1 MCKQGCYVNIFY
13 YFCIHEQIR
22 NTHIRTYRARPTVF
36 PRPGFSVGVETAAF
50 LDRPLPA
57 SCRRTRTAWI
67 RRAQAHVH
75 PGRGGRHSVQ
85 ARRAVGKHGFA
96 GRQGRMRCTYRRRR
110 RHNDTSTMI
119 IKFISRMLRRRG
131 RGAGGIT
138 YDEAVAVAR
147 RYGIEQAIEVACR
160 KYGVSPRQA
169 LADFDLVEPGATDED
184 IRRLAY
190 TSCQA
195 DEYGE

>member
-85 ARRAVGKHGFA
+85 ARRAVGKHGFCRPA
-96 GRQGRMRCTYRRRR
+96 RPHVLHVPAESPPQ
-110 RHNDTSTMI
+110 RHKHYDYQVY
-119 IKFISRMLRRRG
+119 KQDAPPPRPRRG
-131 RGAGGIT
+131 RHNLRRGGGRGAPLRHRAG
-138 YDEAVAVAR
+138 YR
-147 RYGIEQAIEVACR
+147 SACR